1 MYPKIEINT
10 DNIVKNFNKLEEL
23 KEKKTTITLV
33 TKMLAGNL
41 EVVEKIIEKTNV
53 ENIADSHTSNLAI
66 YNELPVKKWLIR
78 EPMLCEIEDV
88 VKYADISFNSEYYII
103 KQLDIEAKRQ
113 NKIHNII
120 LTYEL
125 GDLREGCNKKEL
137 YDLIKKCLSLKN
149 IKIYGIASN
158 LSCYG
163 GVVPT
168 KDNMK
173 ELKELAIDIED
184 KFNIKLEVV
193 SGANT
198 SSMLMIRNKELPKKI
213 NNIRIGEAILCGYN
227 TNSCEKLEGFSQDT
241 FILKAQIVEIKNKPS
256 IPRGISYVDAEG
268 NKTQFKD
275 KGIRKKALV
284 AVGDEETNI
293 RELTPKDKAIEV
305 LGGCSNYTVLDITD
319 SKQNYRVGDI
329 VEFNM
334 SYFAILKSMIS
345 NYVYKEIK

>member
-1 MYPKIEINT
+1 MYPKIEINI

-23 KEKKTTITLV
+23 KERRTSLTLV

-41 EVVEKIIEKTNV
+41 EVVNKIIEKTNI

-66 YNELPVKKWLIR
+66 YKEIPVKKWLIR

-88 VKYADISFNSEYYII
+88 VKYVDISFNSEYYII
-103 KQLDIEAKRQ
+103 KQLDLEAKRQ
-113 NKIHNII
+113 NKIHNVI

-125 GDLREGCNKKEL
+125 GDIREGCTKGEL

-149 IKIYGIASN
+149 IKIYGIGSN
-158 LSCYG
+158 LSCFG

-168 KDNMK
+168 NDNMK
-173 ELKELAIDIED
+173 ELKELAIEIED

-198 SSMLMIRNKELPKKI
+198 SAMPMLRKREIPKKI

-256 IPRGISYVDAEG
+256 IPRGTSYVDAEG

-275 KGIRKKALV
+275 KGIRKKALI
-284 AVGDEETNI
+284 AIGNEETNI
-293 RELTPKDKAIEV
+293 KELTPKDTDIEV

-319 SKQNYRVGDI
+319 SKQKYKVGDI
-329 VEFNM
+329 LEFNM

-345 NYVYKEIK
+345 KYVHKEIK